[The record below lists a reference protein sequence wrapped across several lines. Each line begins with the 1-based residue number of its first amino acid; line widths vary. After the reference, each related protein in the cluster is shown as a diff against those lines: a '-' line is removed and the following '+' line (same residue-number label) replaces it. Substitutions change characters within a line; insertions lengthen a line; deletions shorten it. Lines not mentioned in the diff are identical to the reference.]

1 MKIRLQRY
9 RDQKNGVCGKV
20 FEKKYVDP
28 CKVVKR
34 WVTKETLIPEFKAKN
49 NNYKK
54 EAINI
59 FN

>member
-34 WVTKETLIPEFKAKN
+34 WVTKETLILEFKAKQQL
-49 NNYKK
+49 
-54 EAINI
+54 
-59 FN
+59 